1 MLLPAHMI
9 IGVSCT
15 TAEQTRKAVEG
26 GADYVGLGAVYA
38 TSTKDV
44 SAPGRVCGIAG
55 VRAMLS
61 VLEGTGV
68 KAVAIGS
75 YLFLLSFDLLHSTL
89 WNGKGM
95 ALMRELRRRY
105 QIDEPASHAAQL
117 CFSHWPQS

>member
-1 MLLPAHMI
+1 MI